1 MEIYRFIDSRDIR
14 EHLQQLGYRFTTP
27 EAAFL
32 VWHCHTATLDEKIA
46 AWREIIDTMP
56 NCSMNPR
63 RFELGIPDYHEFLR
77 RYIDLQ
83 MCDLE
88 QFKDASEGLYSW
100 KALFGCL
107 EESVSSAVYTS
118 YCRCLDAAKDWAA
131 DDDGCTGFTIS
142 KYLIDADEKRSWADS
157 VRFNRNGQIV
167 NVDCLDTCEEDSNLS
182 MMFTSMWFAFPTPF
196 HAGDIVRDIQDPK
209 RPCVLTDLCTWTS
222 ENAREELPQ
231 SEMPRGAELYDRI
244 VSLFEAEGD
253 ITDMSWSG
261 YAMQESG
268 EGAGIILVDGH
279 GGRGNYLDLEFAH
292 KPLPDRYRPLEVVS
306 AFFKERRTGEPVAI
320 DDLLNSYITL
330 IAKGARQQ
338 CEVI

>member
-167 NVDCLDTCEEDSNLS
+167 NVHCLDTCEEDSNLS

>member
-1 MEIYRFIDSRDIR
+1 
-14 EHLQQLGYRFTTP
+14 
-27 EAAFL
+27 
-32 VWHCHTATLDEKIA
+32 
-46 AWREIIDTMP
+46 
-56 NCSMNPR
+56 MNPR

>member
-1 MEIYRFIDSRDIR
+1 
-14 EHLQQLGYRFTTP
+14 
-27 EAAFL
+27 
-32 VWHCHTATLDEKIA
+32 
-46 AWREIIDTMP
+46 
-56 NCSMNPR
+56 MNPR

-83 MCDLE
+83 MRDLE
-88 QFKDASEGLYSW
+88 QFRDASEGFYSW
-100 KALFGCL
+100 KALFGCR

-131 DDDGCTGFTIS
+131 DGDGCTGFIIS
-142 KYLIDADEKRSWADS
+142 KNLIDADEKRRWTDS

-167 NVDCLDTCEEDSNLS
+167 NIDCLDICEEDSNLS